1 MAAVGHISA
10 VRSQAQAPIDSAN
23 RRLESG
29 SALADAKAVE
39 RIAAGDSEALA
50 ELYDRYSNLVHGMAY
65 RLLKDAQLAEECT
78 QDVFIAIWRRADS
91 YDRERARVTTWL
103 FTITRNRAIELVR
116 RRQARPADPY
126 AEIEAPGEAPDPSA
140 LVVQADT
147 SQRIAEAM
155 AELPESQSQALQLAY
170 FEGLTHVEISERL
183 NLPVGT
189 VKGRIRLGLDRL
201 RTVADQ
207 YELAA

>member
-1 MAAVGHISA
+1 MAALGDLTAVESD
-10 VRSQAQAPIDSAN
+10 VRSPAETQSRP
-23 RRLESG
+23 LESG

-50 ELYDRYSNLVHGMAY
+50 QLYDRYSNLVHGMAY
-65 RLLKDAQLAEECT
+65 RLLNDAQLAEECT
-78 QDVFIAIWRRADS
+78 QDVFLAIWRRAGA

-126 AEIEAPGEAPDPSA
+126 AEIDAAGEAPDPST

-155 AELPESQSQALQLAY
+155 TELPESQSQALQLAY

-201 RTVADQ
+201 RAVADQ